1 MIKQEDI
8 KIGDMVRCIERLGCT
23 TEEQLKQLPVEGIV
37 TNIQQ
42 RETIFSEKY
51 GITETETC
59 VHVLHKGT
67 IRYFYLEEDL
77 LEVIND

>member
-1 MIKQEDI
+1 MIKQGDI
-8 KIGDMVRCIERLGCT
+8 KIGDMVRCIEAGSAT
-23 TEEQLKQLPVEGIV
+23 PAQLSQDPIEGIV

-59 VHVLHKGT
+59 VHVLHEGT
-67 IRYFYLEEDL
+67 IKYFYLEEDL